1 MDALKERVR
10 VLEALFSELL
20 DSKDARLENMD
31 EYSVDEDL
39 SSSFANTDTPGLDM
53 NSAPSQVSNDN
64 KPLLQEVL
72 VPHQPLPPLREV
84 IPQHTTHNVPNI
96 NAATPP
102 RNKPFLQDDMLAP
115 DHILV
120 PLNETDI
127 SQNTKADKDLVPPKK
142 PSSITSTRLSSSSS
156 SSSSALPEEQFVD
169 EGGEHDDAIGVSP
182 DNDAIVQDTSPPAE
196 NDGQSAAHFPDV
208 IEVATEF
215 PIEHSMTS
223 AIEGGS
229 YLIYSSS
236 DGGAED
242 LFPDAEEESDS
253 TDPTQVRGEDG
264 PRQPGGRN
272 RSPFMNIMTSQNGH
286 SGDLNKPRWKI
297 FKELMDLKTL
307 RGTFDGKRPRP
318 KGKGK
323 PNNCILDGCLC
334 LRKKGYTEDGIY
346 YMENFEGSG
355 RRGKHIRLFCDMTT
369 EDGGW
374 TVIQRRQNGTTNFY
388 RGWDDYSKGFGYLDA
403 DFWIGNTMIHSIT
416 SQTRFMI
423 RFEFTDWDDQLG
435 YAEYNGFRIND
446 ESDNFRLILGQ
457 YMGGNAGDSMTYH
470 NNTQFSTRDRD
481 HDVSIGNCAF
491 LRQAGYW
498 FRGCNKANPNGR
510 WLARSDARGLNG
522 AVVNWGTWEG
532 RKYTYCLKSFRIMI
546 RSQNALSA
554 MTPDTEERTVTEDGH
569 RGRNVDE
576 ATRTA
581 RRQQRLER
589 QRGN

>member
-1 MDALKERVR
+1 MDGLKERVR
-10 VLEALFSELL
+10 VLEAILSELL
-20 DSKDARLENMD
+20 DSKNAEPEIGD
-31 EYSVDEDL
+31 EYSIEEDL
-39 SSSFANTDTPGLDM
+39 SSSFGNPGTPGLDM
-53 NSAPSQVSNDN
+53 NSAPSQMSNDN
-64 KPLLQEVL
+64 KPHLQEVL

-84 IPQHTTHNVPNI
+84 TPQHTTHNIPYI
-96 NAATPP
+96 DPATLP
-102 RNKPFLQDDMLAP
+102 RNDPFQEDMLAP
-115 DHILV
+115 DHIMV
-120 PLNETDI
+120 PLNETAI
-127 SQNTKADKDLVPPKK
+127 SQNTKPDKDEIPPKK
-142 PSSITSTRLSSSSS
+142 PSSITSTRQGSSSSS
-156 SSSSALPEEQFVD
+156 SSISSALLVD
-169 EGGEHDDAIGVSP
+169 EGGEPDDAIGVSINS
-182 DNDAIVQDTSPPAE
+182 DDTVQDTSPPAE

-215 PIEHSMTS
+215 PVEHSMTS
-223 AIEGGS
+223 TIEGGS

-236 DGGAED
+236 DGGAD
-242 LFPDAEEESDS
+242 DVFPDNGEESDS
-253 TDPTQVRGEDG
+253 TDPSQVRTEDQ
-264 PRQPGGRN
+264 PKRQGGKN
-272 RSPFMNIMTSQNGH
+272 RSPFMNTMTSQNGH

-307 RGTFDGKRPRP
+307 RGTVDGKRPRP

-346 YMENFEGSG
+346 YIENFEGSG

-369 EDGGW
+369 EGGGW

-388 RGWDDYSKGFGYLDA
+388 RGWDDYTKGFGYLDA
-403 DFWIGNTMIHSIT
+403 DFWIGNTMIYAIT

-435 YAEYNGFRIND
+435 YAEYNSFRIND
-446 ESDNFRLILGQ
+446 ASDNFRLVLGQ
-457 YMGGNAGDSMTYH
+457 YMGGNAGDAMTYH

-481 HDVSIGNCAF
+481 HDFSIGNCAF
-491 LRQAGYW
+491 LRQAGFW

-510 WLARSDARGLNG
+510 WLARADARGLNG

-532 RKYTYCLKSFRIMI
+532 HKYTYCLKSFRIMI

-554 MTPDTEERTVTEDGH
+554 MTSETEERMVNRDEH

-576 ATRTA
+576 ATRSA
-581 RRQQRLER
+581 RRQERLER